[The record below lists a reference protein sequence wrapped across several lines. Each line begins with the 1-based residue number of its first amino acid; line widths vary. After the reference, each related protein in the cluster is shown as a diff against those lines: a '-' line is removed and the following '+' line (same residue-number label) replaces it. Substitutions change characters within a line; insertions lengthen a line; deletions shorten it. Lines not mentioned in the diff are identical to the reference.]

1 MPLLGRRGPVV
12 CDAAAGQGST
22 PSSKRH
28 GGVFCAGPALCTP
41 PTPPGAEWRP
51 EQAGPAAGCECAG
64 SLMGP
69 SLGVG
74 GPRGRSGTGG
84 AGWETGRANCGS
96 PLPRAPRWAAGLRRG
111 YSLLQSRATILPPPQ
126 RNLFPA
132 SQIRELAR
140 ERQPHSTPLTPP
152 SPVQALGLG
161 ASTAEYTWHWHV
173 TLGTPGP
180 QSCCE
185 EGVGC
190 RFRQSQP
197 GLRKELFSFLLVL
210 SDLLV

>member
-111 YSLLQSRATILPPPQ
+111 YSLLQSRATILPPPPPP
-126 RNLFPA
+126 RSVIC
-132 SQIRELAR
+132 SQLRRCVSWLVRDNHI
-140 ERQPHSTPLTPP
+140 PPP
-152 SPVQALGLG
+152 SPRLPPCRPWALEPAL
-161 ASTAEYTWHWHV
+161 
-173 TLGTPGP
+173 LNTPGT
-180 QSCCE
+180 
-185 EGVGC
+185 GM
-190 RFRQSQP
+190 
-197 GLRKELFSFLLVL
+197 
-210 SDLLV
+210 